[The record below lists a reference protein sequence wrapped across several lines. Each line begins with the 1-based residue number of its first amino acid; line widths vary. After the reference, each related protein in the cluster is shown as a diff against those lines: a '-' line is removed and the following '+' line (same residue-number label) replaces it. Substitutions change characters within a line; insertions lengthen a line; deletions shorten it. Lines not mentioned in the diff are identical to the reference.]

1 MKYCI
6 APFNFLT
13 YEKELF
19 LGVTSL
25 IMLASVTGFISYE
38 QVNINDLLN
47 ANVDALAQN
56 ETQPD
61 LSDCVYDENYQCI
74 ALHPTDPN
82 KDQVKDNARW

>member
-1 MKYCI
+1 
-6 APFNFLT
+6 
-13 YEKELF
+13 
-19 LGVTSL
+19 
-25 IMLASVTGFISYE
+25 MLASVTGFISYE

-74 ALHPTDPN
+74 AFIQQILIRI
-82 KDQVKDNARW
+82 K